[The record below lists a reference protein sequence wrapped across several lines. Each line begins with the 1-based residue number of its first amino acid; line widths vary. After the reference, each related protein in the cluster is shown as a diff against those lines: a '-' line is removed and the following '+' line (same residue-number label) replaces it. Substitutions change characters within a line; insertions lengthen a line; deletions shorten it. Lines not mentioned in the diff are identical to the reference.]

1 MINSVNAVGSSAT
14 SFVPWPTVGT
24 DDLDALAKARTQAI
38 NLVQWLARIANSYV
52 TEGPPERRTELE
64 FRASAAALF
73 TKPFDKSLALEM
85 RLPSLEMQFIDNG
98 NPVPHILDPEEHT
111 PAEIEAW
118 ILVELLHRGVDR
130 DKFFKKLPY
139 TIPGLMSGD
148 AEDHSP
154 QSCQQGLTQLIAWFQ
169 NAAAVLS
176 AASRDAGAADV
187 RIVCLPQTLNLKCIS
202 GAGMIQA
209 DIGFS
214 PGDMQNPE
222 PFFYAN
228 SGASIGS
235 AEAKSRSVLKASKLL
250 AERDPAAA
258 ALKFLKPITG

>member
-1 MINSVNAVGSSAT
+1 MINSVKSAGSST
-14 SFVPWPTVGT
+14 INFVQWPPV
-24 DDLDALAKARTQAI
+24 DDLDELAKARTEAI

-64 FRASAAALF
+64 FRASAATLC
-73 TKPFDKSLALEM
+73 TRPYDKNLTLEI
-85 RLPSLEMQFIDNG
+85 RLPNLEMQFIDNG
-98 NPVPHILDPEEHT
+98 NPVPHILDPEEHS

-130 DKFFKKLPY
+130 EKFSKKLPY

-154 QSCQQGLTQLIAWFQ
+154 QLCRQGLTQLMAWFQ

-176 AASRDAGAADV
+176 AASRSAGAADV
-187 RIVCLPQTLNLKCIS
+187 RVVCLPQTLNLTCIS
-202 GAGMIQA
+202 GQGAIQA
-209 DIGFS
+209 NFGFS
-214 PGDMQNPE
+214 PGDTRNPE
-222 PFFYAN
+222 PFFYTN
-228 SGASIGS
+228 SSAAIGS
-235 AEAKSRSVLKASKLL
+235 ADAKSRSVLKASNLL
-250 AERDPAAA
+250 VERDPAAA